1 MSMTKY
7 GTYKVFKNTST
18 GKITKILCTDDKGLE
33 KVSNYYNGE
42 GDRWEELDYD
52 PDVINDSDDLDKLE
66 VVPIEL

>member
-42 GDRWEELDYD
+42 GDR
-52 PDVINDSDDLDKLE
+52 
-66 VVPIEL
+66 